1 MMKWKDI
8 LHHWKK
14 GEFHTYPK
22 RYEGTKNKFLWNT
35 SVLKNNGNTIFKEK
49 YKINKELPVR
59 QNYKAFKEHIQK
71 SKHKYVTSFPNLNGD
86 TILVVPMPRAG
97 ESYATFKD
105 FVDNA
110 PNIQQQEF
118 WKNVATIA
126 EKQMKKFGS
135 VWVSAHGLGVPY
147 LHIRVCSMPKYY
159 FDKELSRK

>member
-1 MMKWKDI
+1 MMKWKDV
-8 LHHWKK
+8 LNYWKK

-97 ESYATFKD
+97 KSYATFKD

-110 PNIQQQEF
+110 PKIQQQEF
-118 WKNVATIA
+118 WKKVSTIA
-126 EKQMKKFGS
+126 ENQMKKFGS
-135 VWVSAHGLGVPY
+135 IWVSAHGLGVPY

-159 FDKELSRK
+159 FDKDLAKN